1 MKEIV
6 IGFIVGFVVVGFATI
21 LQWVRLDKKD
31 YLKLAEI
38 GGHQYVVAILAYGA
52 SGGISVTH
60 HSGCPACVGQQ
71 DQKKKIQTMRG
82 KVVDQPNADV
92 RVIQTKAPDGVNTI
106 TTEIDADGF
115 VRTQSST
122 CVHVLRKQE
131 QEAK

>member
-6 IGFIVGFVVVGFATI
+6 LGFIVGFVVVGFATS
-21 LQWVRLDKKD
+21 LPWVRLNKKG
-31 YLKLAEI
+31 YLELAEI
-38 GGHQYVVAILAYGA
+38 GGHQYVVAILAYSA

-71 DQKKKIQTMRG
+71 DQNKEIQTMRG
-82 KVVDQPNADV
+82 KVVDQPNAGV
-92 RVIQTKAPDGVNTI
+92 SMIRTKAPDGVNTI

-122 CVHVLRKQE
+122 CVHVLRKYE
-131 QEAK
+131 QEVK